1 MKLALAWPVA
11 KHKDVHLARISAGC
25 LVLKVFEPLVG
36 TLHTFYH
43 HVKALTKIPMVC
55 FTVQLTNNKCFQQA
69 LLWSIKS
76 ISLDL
81 S

>member
-1 MKLALAWPVA
+1 MEASLRPLSVAQNWQWPVA

-43 HVKALTKIPMVC
+43 HVKA
-55 FTVQLTNNKCFQQA
+55 
-69 LLWSIKS
+69 
-76 ISLDL
+76 
-81 S
+81 

>member
-1 MKLALAWPVA
+1 MKLAWPVA

-43 HVKALTKIPMVC
+43 HVKALKQIPQTQYS
-55 FTVQLTNNKCFQQA
+55 FTVQLKHITSVM
-69 LLWSIKS
+69 LWSLNIY
-76 ISLDL
+76 
-81 S
+81 